1 MGCWSQILVDIM
13 QREEGERLQYLDS
26 LRRGYLENIAK
37 KTGRNVISYYS
48 AWMYRPN
55 VPDIEINDKDINAL
69 MENVY
74 GLDRSKGLDLI
85 LHTPGGDIAATEQI
99 INYLH
104 SVFDGNI
111 RAIVPQ
117 MAMSAGSMISVS
129 CNTIIMGRQSCLGPF
144 DPQFNG
150 LPCQSVRKEFKKALE
165 DIQANPGSLGLWQVV
180 FSKYTP
186 TFILSC
192 EQAEQ
197 LADEL
202 VRKLLKRSVGAP
214 DKIDKILKL
223 FGDNDESKTH
233 SRHIDKEKCKN
244 VGLNILDL
252 ESDQELQD
260 LILSLHHCY
269 MITLENT
276 SSAKLVENNAG
287 GSYVRIINSQK

>member
-13 QREEGERLQYLDS
+13 QREEGERLQYLES
-26 LRRGYLENIAK
+26 LRRGYLENISK

-117 MAMSAGSMISVS
+117 MAMSAGAMISVS

-165 DIQANPGSLGLWQVV
+165 DIQENPGSLGLWQVI
-180 FSKYTP
+180 FSKYNP

-202 VRKLLKRSVGAP
+202 VRKLLKRSVGDP
-214 DKIDKILKL
+214 VKIDGILKL

-244 VGLNILDL
+244 AGLNILDL

-260 LILSLHHCY
+260 IILSLHHCY

-287 GSYVRIINSQK
+287 GSYARIINSQK